1 MTRSNG
7 FYLSRFKTPFLNLRV
22 LYIPWFLLSTVFV
35 WTLISKA
42 GLERFLHTYFSLVQ
56 NMWNSDFECCWY
68 LQTSKAA
75 QKWFN
80 SGSEARHGSEAGG
93 DSLDRHGT
101 ETGDAAASRRDHGS
115 DEKYSDI
122 NGRLSRKTG
131 RPGHC
136 HYIQVKFIQNLNLR
150 FFSISNFFTDKI
162 CVLKKLHKWE
172 KNILLIEKV

>member
-1 MTRSNG
+1 MMDKIFKILMMKSCCFETGCMTQSESQTETDAIFMYAQGSSVCQCSVCSSWRRNNQNKHY
-7 FYLSRFKTPFLNLRV
+7 FFIFVQYCFL
-22 LYIPWFLLSTVFV
+22 FEF

-93 DSLDRHGT
+93 GSLDRHGT
-101 ETGDAAASRRDHGS
+101 ETGGAAAAEIMEATRSIVTSMAGYH
-115 DEKYSDI
+115 
-122 NGRLSRKTG
+122 GRLVAQAIATTYR
-131 RPGHC
+131 
-136 HYIQVKFIQNLNLR
+136 
-150 FFSISNFFTDKI
+150 
-162 CVLKKLHKWE
+162 
-172 KNILLIEKV
+172 